1 MKHLD
6 LFSGIGG
13 FALAT
18 EMVWDNVEH
27 IFCDNEP
34 FAQAIIKKHWPN
46 SYIHNDIRT
55 LTNTRCEYGRTGC
68 SEATQGTP
76 CQWCRAAEET
86 QRFGSIDVLTGGF
99 PCQPFSQAGARRGT
113 EDSRHLWP
121 EMLRIIREFH
131 PRWVIGENV
140 GGLVTW
146 SEGLVLEQIHTDLEG
161 EGYEV
166 QAFIIP
172 AVSVNAPHRRDR
184 VWIAAFNSQYA
195 RLNGTKDRKGRITR
209 SDSDA
214 ARTNEDEQPSR
225 PAVSRDTVTNSKSVN
240 GKRCNLRQ
248 RKEQFRRSEWECNW
262 VEVATRLCRVDDGI
276 PRRLD
281 RNSRLKGLGN
291 AIVPQVAAEIMRAI
305 KEIDDPSKS

>member
-27 IFCDNEP
+27 IFCDNDP
-34 FAQAIIKKHWPN
+34 FAQAVLSKHWPQA
-46 SYIHNDIRT
+46 YIHGDIRT
-55 LTNTRCEYGRTGC
+55 ITN
-68 SEATQGTP
+68 SQGK
-76 CQWCRAAEET
+76 QAHSAEPEGLHPEPSL
-86 QRFGSIDVLTGGF
+86 QGGEPVYLLTGGF

-121 EMLRIIREFH
+121 EMLRVIREFH
-131 PRWVIGENV
+131 PRWVVGENV

-146 SEGLVLEQIHTDLEG
+146 SEGLVLEQIHTDLES

-172 AVSVNAPHRRDR
+172 AVSVGAPHRRDR
-184 VWIAAFNSQYA
+184 VWIVAHSKRSGF
-195 RLNGTKDRKGRITR
+195 GTGSDTSEGNKTDSKHGSEDRQHRKQSGVGAGEADNDAPDPRSVPEGDKDGRGVSKTR
-209 SDSDA
+209 
-214 ARTNEDEQPSR
+214 ARTPRHSEG
-225 PAVSRDTVTNSKSVN
+225 SRDWETNW
-240 GKRCNLRQ
+240 L
-248 RKEQFRRSEWECNW
+248 
-262 VEVATRLCRVDDGI
+262 EVATRLCRMDDGV

-281 RNSRLKGLGN
+281 RNPRLKALGN
-291 AIVPQVAAEIMRAI
+291 AIVPQVAAEIFKVI
-305 KEIDDPSKS
+305 KEIDK